1 MECLTYY
8 YKQQGPRKMF
18 QYVLCGDASANGF
31 SFTWVF
37 AYALRDI
44 LIGSRDDV
52 IQGGQHATPLNVLL
66 WPRKPTLWMA
76 QWCSGQHAS

>member
-1 MECLTYY
+1 MEYLTYY
-8 YKQQGPRKMF
+8 YKQQGPRKLF
-18 QYVLCGDASANGF
+18 KYILCGYSSANGF

-66 WPRKPTLWMA
+66 WPR
-76 QWCSGQHAS
+76 